1 MKKIFCCL
9 GFDALNNTIDSIA
22 LITEDGKSFFG
33 EISLDK
39 DRHCFVYNKTTK
51 TARICDV
58 LGNIKTYLADWF
70 QDLIDGPVSWRD
82 IGETNIIKKSNYS
95 FEIWME
101 DQTCEIIYNNSYLNN
116 PFGSMFS
123 NISNLIYPI
132 PMNMD
137 SLFELSIIK
146 KELQKFSPEK
156 VVWDIEDLSKQPPW
170 GNDISKDITDLSNY
184 FVTSDGNDF
193 LTVFSH
199 ALEKAKE
206 VNAEIVIKSM

>member
-1 MKKIFCCL
+1 MAV
-9 GFDALNNTIDSIA
+9 GFKVKFYWYQIGHGDFLH
-22 LITEDGKSFFG
+22 SFFSTVEYILENG
-33 EISLDK
+33 NWGSRFPVIMNELYQGKLECDNTDK
-39 DRHCFVYNKTTK
+39 
-51 TARICDV
+51 A
-58 LGNIKTYLADWF
+58 L
-70 QDLIDGPVSWRD
+70 
-82 IGETNIIKKSNYS
+82 E
-95 FEIWME
+95 
-101 DQTCEIIYNNSYLNN
+101 
-116 PFGSMFS
+116 
-123 NISNLIYPI
+123 
-132 PMNMD
+132 
-137 SLFELSIIK
+137 ELSIIK

>member
-1 MKKIFCCL
+1 MPYEILLQHVSIVPCL
-9 GFDALNNTIDSIA
+9 CV
-22 LITEDGKSFFG
+22 FG
-33 EISLDK
+33 ISHFGL
-39 DRHCFVYNKTTK
+39 YYLYSSTK
-51 TARICDV
+51 
-58 LGNIKTYLADWF
+58 
-70 QDLIDGPVSWRD
+70 
-82 IGETNIIKKSNYS
+82 
-95 FEIWME
+95 
-101 DQTCEIIYNNSYLNN
+101 
-116 PFGSMFS
+116 
-123 NISNLIYPI
+123 
-132 PMNMD
+132 
-137 SLFELSIIK
+137 LSIIK

>member
-1 MKKIFCCL
+1 MKKIFCCIS
-9 GFDALNNTIDSIA
+9 FDELNDTIESIA
-22 LITEDGKSFFG
+22 LITEDGNSFFG

-58 LGNIKTYLADWF
+58 LGNIKIYLADWF

-82 IGETNIIKKSNYS
+82 IGETNIIKRSNYD

-101 DQTCEIIYNNSYLNN
+101 DKTSELIYNNSPSN

-137 SLFELSIIK
+137 SLFELSIINK
-146 KELQKFSPEK
+146 K
-156 VVWDIEDLSKQPPW
+156 
-170 GNDISKDITDLSNY
+170 ISKEKFTGY
-184 FVTSDGNDF
+184 T
-193 LTVFSH
+193 TE
-199 ALEKAKE
+199 ALKTPLERTEMLREAW
-206 VNAEIVIKSM
+206 NLLCIYINTHNNNNNI